1 VVVNMKVNR
10 PKVWLAITLAAVA
23 FVAVASIVD
32 AARTDSLGP
41 IWALAW
47 LPAVLVG
54 ALYRPRSASE
64 CWGRLGRRER
74 S

>member
-1 VVVNMKVNR
+1 MKLNR
-10 PKVWLAITLAAVA
+10 SRVAVAITLVAVG

-32 AARTDSLGP
+32 AARTDSLAS
-41 IWALAW
+41 IWAVAW

-54 ALYRPRSASE
+54 VLYRLRSARE
-64 CWGRLGRRER
+64 CWGRLGRWAR

>member
-1 VVVNMKVNR
+1 MKLNR
-10 PKVWLAITLAAVA
+10 SRVSLAITLAAVA

-32 AARTDSLGP
+32 AARTDSFGP
-41 IWALAW
+41 MWAVAW

-54 ALYRPRSASE
+54 VLYRPRSARR
-64 CWGRLGRRER
+64 CWGQLGRRAR

>member
-1 VVVNMKVNR
+1 MKVNR
-10 PKVWLAITLAAVA
+10 SRFSFAITLAAVA

-41 IWALAW
+41 IWAVAW

-54 ALYRPRSASE
+54 AFYRPRSARE
-64 CWGRLGRRER
+64 CWGRLGRRAR

>member
-1 VVVNMKVNR
+1 MKANR
-10 PKVWLAITLAAVA
+10 SRVWFALTAVAVA

-32 AARTDSLGP
+32 AARTDSFGP
-41 IWALAW
+41 IWAVAW

-54 ALYRPRSASE
+54 ALYRPGSALQ
-64 CWGRLGRRER
+64 CWARPGRRAR

>member
-1 VVVNMKVNR
+1 MVVNMKVNR
-10 PKVWLAITLAAVA
+10 SGVWFAITLAAVA

-41 IWALAW
+41 IWAVGW

-54 ALYRPRSASE
+54 ALYRPRSARE
-64 CWGRLGRRER
+64 CWGLLGRRAR